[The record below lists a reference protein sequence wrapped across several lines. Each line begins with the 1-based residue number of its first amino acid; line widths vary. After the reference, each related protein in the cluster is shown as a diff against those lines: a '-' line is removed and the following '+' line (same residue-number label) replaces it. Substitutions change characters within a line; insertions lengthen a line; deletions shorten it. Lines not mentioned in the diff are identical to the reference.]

1 MSCLINPDEVN
12 QSLLVACAG
21 DLPLRDLAAARR
33 EADGLLAQKQW
44 RRVKVDITS
53 LRTVPAARDLF
64 DFARGLSSAWPPA
77 LKVAVVVRRDQVRQV
92 RLIQAVVKNA
102 GGHLAYFSHA
112 DRATTWLAAP
122 VH

>member
-64 DFARGLSSAWPPA
+64 DFARGLSPA